1 MMEVLGGRKF
11 LGFVISVIAGILIEV
26 FGKNGLGANMVA
38 LLGAAYATFA
48 ASNSFITA
56 KTGEGGGEQLAN
68 QPAEEPAP
76 KEDSSTQVDI
86 SAAVASQLAANN
98 QQLAA
103 ILSQIGSELAKQQQA
118 DEKILEALNSVQ
130 ASQST
135 IQKGLQ
141 IILSRGT

>member
-11 LGFVISVIAGILIEV
+11 LGFIISVVAGILIEI

-48 ASNSFITA
+48 ASNSFVTA
-56 KTGEGGGEQLAN
+56 KTGEGSEQPAS

-76 KEDSSTQVDI
+76 KEDSSAQVDI
-86 SAAVASQLAANN
+86 SAMVTNQLNANN

-103 ILSQIGSELAKQQQA
+103 ILSQIGTELAKQQQA

-135 IQKGLQ
+135 VQKGLQ